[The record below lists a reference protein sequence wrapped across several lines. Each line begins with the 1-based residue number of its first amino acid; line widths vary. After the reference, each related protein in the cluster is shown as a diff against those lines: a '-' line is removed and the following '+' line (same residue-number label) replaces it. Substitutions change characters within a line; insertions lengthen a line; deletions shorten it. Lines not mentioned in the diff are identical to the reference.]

1 MRAAGLVESIPG
13 PNARSRIVAL
23 TPAGRE
29 LVPLLRAEW
38 AATEQAIAELESEIP
53 YPLRQVVVDLDA
65 ALTRRSFADRIEA
78 HLEVERSTDTTN
90 PG

>member
-1 MRAAGLVESIPG
+1 MSALARPG
-13 PNARSRIVAL
+13 VNWFPRCAR
-23 TPAGRE
+23 
-29 LVPLLRAEW
+29 EW
-38 AATEQAIAELESEIP
+38 ASTERAIAELESEIP

-78 HLEVERSTDTTN
+78 HLEVERSTDKTN

>member
-1 MRAAGLVESIPG
+1 VESIPG
-13 PNARSRIVAL
+13 PDARSRIVAL

-29 LVPLLRAEW
+29 LVPPLRAEW
-38 AATEQAIAELESEIP
+38 ASTERAIAELESEIP

-78 HLEVERSTDTTN
+78 HLEVERSTDKTN